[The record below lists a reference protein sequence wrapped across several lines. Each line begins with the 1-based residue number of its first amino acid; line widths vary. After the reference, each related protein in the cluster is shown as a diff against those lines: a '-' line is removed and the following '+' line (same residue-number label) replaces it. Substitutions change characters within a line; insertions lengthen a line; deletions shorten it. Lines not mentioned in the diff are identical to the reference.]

1 MLSDLERKV
10 LRIIENY
17 IITKGKPPTLHQLS
31 RFTGRSQREIR
42 DVILRLKRGGRLN
55 IRGRDGAGRPK
66 VKTEKQ
72 SMEDIQSFIWHEM
85 H

>member
-17 IITKGKPPTLHQLS
+17 TIIKGKPPTLWQLS
-31 RFTGRSQREIR
+31 RFTGRNQGEIR
-42 DVILRLKRGGRLN
+42 SIVLRLKRGGMLS
-55 IRGRDGAGRPK
+55 IRGRNGAGRPK

-72 SMEDIQSFIWHEM
+72 SMEDVQSFIWHEM